1 MGYINFFTM
10 KSVKRTI
17 QRLNDLE
24 AKIDE
29 ASYLLKKTCSEM
41 DIIISDIESDYEFVE
56 LMERDK
62 LRGGNSSV
70 LRAKLAIEEVN
81 DIAMLKINLLEET
94 RLLLI
99 MALTSYLKI
108 IDND

>member
-1 MGYINFFTM
+1 M

-29 ASYLLKKTCSEM
+29 ATYLLKKICSEM

-56 LMERDK
+56 LMESDK

-70 LRAKLAIEEVN
+70 LQAKLAIEEVN
-81 DIAMLKINLLEET
+81 DIAMLKIDLLEEK

-108 IDND
+108 TDND

>member
-1 MGYINFFTM
+1 M

-17 QRLNDLE
+17 QRLNDLD
-24 AKIDE
+24 ASIDE
-29 ASYLLKKTCSEM
+29 AAYLLKKVCSEM
-41 DIIISDIESDYEFVE
+41 EIIISDIESDYEFVE
-56 LMERDK
+56 LMERGK

-70 LRAKLAIEEVN
+70 LQAKLAVEEVN
-81 DIAMLKINLLEET
+81 DNAQFKINLLEEK

-108 IDND
+108 TDND